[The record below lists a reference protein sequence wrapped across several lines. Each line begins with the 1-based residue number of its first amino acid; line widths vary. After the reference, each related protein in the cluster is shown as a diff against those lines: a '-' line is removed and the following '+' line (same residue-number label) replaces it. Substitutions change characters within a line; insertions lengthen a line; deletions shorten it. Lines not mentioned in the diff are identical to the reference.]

1 MGVRGLQLGASVLIA
16 VALGLIVSGLAQD
29 RAWVW
34 GLGLIAVA
42 VAMALSLATR
52 WAGDETG

>member
-1 MGVRGLQLGASVLIA
+1 MSVRGLQLGASALIA

-42 VAMALSLATR
+42 AAMVMSLATR
-52 WAGDETG
+52 WAGDGIG